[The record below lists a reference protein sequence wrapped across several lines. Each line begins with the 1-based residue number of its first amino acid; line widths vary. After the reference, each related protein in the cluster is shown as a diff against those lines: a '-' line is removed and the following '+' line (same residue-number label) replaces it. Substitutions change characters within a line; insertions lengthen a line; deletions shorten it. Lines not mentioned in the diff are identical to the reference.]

1 VSITFTAARS
11 RYSRPTLDD
20 RLADPGLL
28 SLGAFLSV
36 SAALLVPIVLYLGG
50 AAPLARILY
59 PAMAL
64 FLGGFLYLHRSPW
77 YIGYTILLF
86 CFASLVRRLA
96 DYQGG
101 FQVSSLILT
110 APYLICMLGAFSALR
125 YLAPG
130 RNPYTGPFL
139 AILCSIAYG
148 ALLAVLQDRF
158 MLGMTDLLKWA
169 SGPLLA
175 IHILSQWQ
183 RGAAMRQVITST
195 LLVVAPVMGI
205 YGLMQFIYPTPWDAE
220 WVNNVRL
227 LGFDSVGVP
236 GAFSLRVF
244 STMNAPGSMAAYLM
258 IALLIAMSRSF
269 SISVPVMIACALGLA
284 LAQYRTLWGATSLG
298 LVLLLLWGTPQEKM
312 RISLGAI
319 VLVFSAGFL
328 ALIPEMQFALEQRL
342 NSLSSLNS
350 DASGAER
357 MMQYV
362 RFFID
367 NDNLLI
373 GDGFGLNYYASVSGS
388 ANAVVDSGILDS
400 VRALG
405 IFGGAFY
412 FISLFML
419 ILSTF
424 QSDPTPGSKL
434 YLYRVLVII
443 AFIQIPLGAVH
454 IAEVGVLNWIM
465 LATALTFTA
474 SRVRMAS

>member
-1 VSITFTAARS
+1 
-11 RYSRPTLDD
+11 
-20 RLADPGLL
+20 
-28 SLGAFLSV
+28 
-36 SAALLVPIVLYLGG
+36 
-50 AAPLARILY
+50 
-59 PAMAL
+59 
-64 FLGGFLYLHRSPW
+64 
-77 YIGYTILLF
+77 
-86 CFASLVRRLA
+86 
-96 DYQGG
+96 
-101 FQVSSLILT
+101 
-110 APYLICMLGAFSALR
+110 
-125 YLAPG
+125 
-130 RNPYTGPFL
+130 
-139 AILCSIAYG
+139 
-148 ALLAVLQDRF
+148 
-158 MLGMTDLLKWA
+158 
-169 SGPLLA
+169 
-175 IHILSQWQ
+175 
-183 RGAAMRQVITST
+183 
-195 LLVVAPVMGI
+195 
-205 YGLMQFIYPTPWDAE
+205 
-220 WVNNVRL
+220 
-227 LGFDSVGVP
+227 
-236 GAFSLRVF
+236 
-244 STMNAPGSMAAYLM
+244 
-258 IALLIAMSRSF
+258 
-269 SISVPVMIACALGLA
+269 
-284 LAQYRTLWGATSLG
+284 
-298 LVLLLLWGTPQEKM
+298 M

-342 NSLSSLNS
+342 NSLGSLNS